1 MNIFLISETDFSFLM
16 VFLELGLKNALFVEC
31 LLTPLPPVSTVNI
44 SELNSSS
51 PPLLLVG
58 DTILVV
64 VVILDAGLD
73 TRMLTIFMSV
83 LIFDFLLVIPPLLS

>member
-1 MNIFLISETDFSFLM
+1 MNIFFISETDFSFLM

-31 LLTPLPPVSTVNI
+31 LLIPLPPVSTVNI
-44 SELNSSS
+44 SELNSPS

-64 VVILDAGLD
+64 DVFW
-73 TRMLTIFMSV
+73 M
-83 LIFDFLLVIPPLLS
+83 